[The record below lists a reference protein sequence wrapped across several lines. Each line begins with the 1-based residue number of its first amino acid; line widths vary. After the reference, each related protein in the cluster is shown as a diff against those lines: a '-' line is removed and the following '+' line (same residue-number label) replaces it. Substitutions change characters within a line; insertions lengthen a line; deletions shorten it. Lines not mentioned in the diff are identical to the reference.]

1 MEPSQLAGPAIGLA
15 IRLFRV
21 RVPLRPLYGFGLS
34 RSEFKSSSTLVNNR
48 LFSSQQLRFFIL
60 LCAIWV
66 ICFIYLS
73 GVPVKQPENHYEQT
87 FIITFKLVKQWIYSC
102 LPSFQHHLKLKM
114 SLVVKRQ
121 LFFPGV
127 PLYMCVFP

>member
-73 GVPVKQPENHYEQT
+73 GVPVK
-87 FIITFKLVKQWIYSC
+87 
-102 LPSFQHHLKLKM
+102 
-114 SLVVKRQ
+114 
-121 LFFPGV
+121 
-127 PLYMCVFP
+127 